1 MEFKDIL
8 KSQRLAHGFTQEEL
22 GKLVGLQKA
31 AIYKYENGLLINP
44 KQSLI
49 KKLADVFGVSPAYML
64 GVDDSVDAQDSYY
77 TDPATLAMAQALHDN
92 PQYRVMFDSTRERS
106 TPTYLPG
113 WNRRSRT
120 RWTESRFN
128 RQKSRTEM
136 VRLFFTFFVNFLF
149 LPTLLTHFSLIFCA
163 GGQKLGRNLFIIRYM
178 ATHDDTYNRPLSPML
193 CGLQHSAIRDD
204 T

>member
-92 PQYRVMFDSTRERS
+92 PQYRVMFDSTRDMKPEDVQKVIDFI
-106 TPTYLPG
+106 
-113 WNRRSRT
+113 
-120 RWTESRFN
+120 RWQRHQE
-128 RQKSRTEM
+128 
-136 VRLFFTFFVNFLF
+136 
-149 LPTLLTHFSLIFCA
+149 
-163 GGQKLGRNLFIIRYM
+163 GY
-178 ATHDDTYNRPLSPML
+178 DD
-193 CGLQHSAIRDD
+193 D
-204 T
+204 